1 MSVSWTIA
9 LDNGYQQL
17 RSALQ
22 TGLASVENLAARR
35 AARAAFSP
43 GLSYGRHFGPPA
55 PSARQAAVIAMIEP
69 RGGQWT
75 LPVTVRP
82 DHLPDHPGQI
92 SLPGGRLEA
101 GESHQRAAER
111 EFCEELGC
119 QVDAELIVGELSP
132 LYVYHSDY
140 YVRSFVAIS
149 PRLYDYRPCPRE
161 VSRVLHVPLATLSSC
176 VGVPAERQEFARG
189 LAVWSAPTIQG
200 GEATIWGATAIILAE
215 LSAILPAN
223 WPQAANNGP

>member
-1 MSVSWTIA
+1 MCASWTIA
-9 LDNGYQQL
+9 LDNDYQQL
-17 RSALQ
+17 RSDLQ
-22 TGLASVENLAARR
+22 RGLASAEHLPARQ

-55 PSARQAAVIAMIEP
+55 PSVRQAAVIAMIEP
-69 RGGQWT
+69 RDGQWT

-82 DHLPDHPGQI
+82 DYLPDHPGQI

-101 GESHQRAAER
+101 GESHQQAAQR
-111 EFCEELGC
+111 EFYEELGC
-119 QVDAELIVGELSP
+119 VIEPELIVGELSP

-149 PRLYDYRPCPRE
+149 PRLYDYTPCPRE
-161 VSRVLHVPLATLSSC
+161 VSRILHVPLAALSSC
-176 VGVPAERQEFARG
+176 ACLPAERREFARG

-200 GEATIWGATAIILAE
+200 GEAMIWGATAIILAE
-215 LSAILPAN
+215 LAAILPN
-223 WPQAANNGP
+223 V

>member
-1 MSVSWTIA
+1 MDS
-9 LDNGYQQL
+9 NYERL
-17 RSALQ
+17 RAELQ
-22 TGLASVENLAARR
+22 RGLESVERLPARH

-55 PSARQAAVIAMIEP
+55 PSARQAAVIVMIEP
-69 RGGQWT
+69 RDGQWT

-101 GESHQRAAER
+101 GESHQQAAER

-119 QVDAELIVGELSP
+119 EVEPELIVGELLP

-140 YVRSFVAIS
+140 YVRSFVAVS
-149 PRLYDYRPCPRE
+149 PRLYDYVPCPRE
-161 VSRVLHVPLATLSSC
+161 VSRVLHVPLATLTSQALL
-176 VGVPAERQEFARG
+176 PPERHEFARG

-200 GEATIWGATAIILAE
+200 GDAIIWGATAIILAE
-215 LSAILPAN
+215 LSALLPDRLN
-223 WPQAANNGP
+223 SVS

>member
-1 MSVSWTIA
+1 M
-9 LDNGYQQL
+9 DNDYLQL
-17 RSALQ
+17 RSVLQ
-22 TGLASVENLAARR
+22 DGLASGEHLPARQ

-55 PSARQAAVIAMIEP
+55 PSARQAAVIVMIEP
-69 RGGQWT
+69 RDGLWT

-111 EFCEELGC
+111 EFYEELGC
-119 QVDAELIVGELSP
+119 EVEPELIVGELLP

-149 PRLYDYRPCPRE
+149 PRLYNYTPCPRE
-161 VSRVLHVPLATLSSC
+161 VSRIIHVPLSTLGSC
-176 VGVPAERQEFARG
+176 RHLPAERQEFARG
-189 LAVWSAPTIQG
+189 LAVWTAPTIQDG
-200 GEATIWGATAIILAE
+200 GATIWGATAIILAE
-215 LSAILPAN
+215 LSAILPSL
-223 WPQAANNGP
+223 

>member
-1 MSVSWTIA
+1 MSWTIA
-9 LDNGYQQL
+9 LDSDYQQL
-17 RSALQ
+17 RSVLQ
-22 TGLASVENLAARR
+22 HGLASTENLDARQ

-55 PSARQAAVIAMIEP
+55 PSVRQAAVIVMIEP

-75 LPVTVRP
+75 LPVTVRS

-101 GESHQRAAER
+101 GESHQQAAQR

-119 QVDAELIVGELSP
+119 EVEPEAIIGELLP

-149 PRLYDYRPCPRE
+149 PRLYAYTPCPRE
-161 VSRVLHVPLATLSSC
+161 VSRILHVPLSTLSSC
-176 VGVPAERQEFARG
+176 ACPPAERHEFARG
-189 LAVWSAPTIQG
+189 LAVWSAPTIQD

-215 LSAILPAN
+215 LSAILPRD
-223 WPQAANNGP
+223 